1 MKETIQEFK
10 AYLEEAQAK
19 QTAALESSMNRLDIS
34 PDEAAASAG
43 SGSSVPAGIEAGDND
58 DEEDFDEDDEEEL
71 DYTAREV
78 EVVSSAVQLIS
89 KTLGCM
95 KHTLQI
101 ATDVC
106 DTVAAQQQQVA
117 TPAETV
123 FTSAATTATT
133 AATSM
138 STYSERWVAEL
149 AHLTQLLK
157 KDVLD
162 LGAEL
167 YPPFEADCSVIESRF
182 ALLRAHCEDYLRL
195 VDAEA
200 LRPCQ
205 SVEHASK
212 IAQLRQDVLDC
223 TLV

>member
-1 MKETIQEFK
+1 
-10 AYLEEAQAK
+10 
-19 QTAALESSMNRLDIS
+19 MNRLDIS
-34 PDEAAASAG
+34 PEEAAASAG
-43 SGSSVPAGIEAGDND
+43 TTAGSVPAGIEAGDND

-101 ATDVC
+101 ATAVC
-106 DTVAAQQQQVA
+106 DTVAAQQQQQQVA

-133 AATSM
+133 ATTSM
-138 STYSERWVAEL
+138 SRYSERWVAEL

-167 YPPFEADCSVIESRF
+167 YPPFEADCSVIESHF

-200 LRPCQ
+200 LRSCQ

>member
-101 ATDVC
+101 ATAVC
-106 DTVAAQQQQVA
+106 DTVAAQQQQQQVA

-123 FTSAATTATT
+123 FTSAATT
-133 AATSM
+133 ATSM